1 MLERLGSRA
10 LHWQTM
16 IPAGMTG
23 SPPRCKISSTTNER
37 NAPLHMS
44 KQSLTRTVVRQNHVT
59 IHVAGTQLVRRYD
72 DGSDLTIR
80 QLEDS
85 SCRGPRSI
93 IVHHF
98 ANSSLNEP
106 KERVQHQRWRGLGGS
121 RTCRDGSYGSP
132 TPSPRACLAEW
143 LDHLRAIDNHFISI

>member
-1 MLERLGSRA
+1 
-10 LHWQTM
+10 
-16 IPAGMTG
+16 MTG
-23 SPPRCKISSTTNER
+23 SPSPMQNFLYHQWG

-44 KQSLTRTVVRQNHVT
+44 KQSLTRTVGRQNHVT
-59 IHVAGTQLVRRYD
+59 IHVARTQLVRRYD